1 MVYDIDYRVGP
12 EYISPSQE
20 GQIPISIHATQQ
32 VLSNYLRD
40 TFYDHPFIVCRLI
53 TSKLSSGTKE

>member
-12 EYISPSQE
+12 EYISLLRE

-32 VLSNYLRD
+32 VLSYYLRD
-40 TFYDHPFIVCRLI
+40 TFMI
-53 TSKLSSGTKE
+53 SLS

>member
-12 EYISPSQE
+12 KYISPTWE

-32 VLSNYLRD
+32 ALSDNLRD
-40 TFYDHPFIVCRLI
+40 TFMI
-53 TSKLSSGTKE
+53 TLS